1 MGSALYSY
9 VSLHVAMLSRG
20 SSSFTEKVK
29 NVMDIERVDMRRPFR
44 LWWLHSL
51 ARAIDDTTDSDWVL
65 SFLLEEMACLQED
78 DECLREGCWEE
89 RVVEWLQCVASFV
102 DSFSWSRESKLAEG
116 WKSVFLVADHVILFE
131 RYDM

>member
-29 NVMDIERVDMRRPFR
+29 NVIDIGRVDRRRPLR

-51 ARAIDDTTDSDWVL
+51 ARAIDDATDSDWVL

-89 RVVEWLQCVASFV
+89 RVVEWLQCGASFV

-116 WKSVFLVADHVILFE
+116 WKSVFMVADHVILFE
-131 RYDM
+131 RYYM